1 MQNYNPY
8 KNINEYKYIRKV
20 LDRRKFADGYF
31 QKRCN
36 LLLEKIIKSNHI
48 SVTQSGSDALEVC
61 SLILKLKKKDEII
74 LPSFTFS
81 TTLNSFL
88 QHGAKPVFCDIHEEN
103 LCIDLNKAEK
113 LITVNTKAIYLVHY
127 GNNICDLDKAKYL
140 KKKYNLYLVEDAAHS
155 IFSKYKNKY
164 AGTIGDLGAYSFH
177 ETKNITSGQGGAI
190 SVNNKLFLK
199 RAKIILEKGTDRINL
214 IEKNFSYYN
223 RKDLGSE
230 FKMAELPAA
239 LLYSQIKKREL
250 IKKRR
255 EKIYN
260 FYLNFISKINTEL
273 VNVLNIQ
280 KNIDTNYHLFCLIF
294 KNQKIAKK
302 FYNYMRKN
310 GVPVATHYYP
320 LHFSINKKLKLPIT
334 ESIFNRIL
342 RLPLNANL
350 KKKELN
356 KIKKLIINFFLRCVE

>member
-8 KNINEYKYIRKV
+8 KDKNEYKYIREV
-20 LDRRKFADGYF
+20 LYKRKFADGYF
-31 QKRCN
+31 QKKCD
-36 LLLEKIIKSNHI
+36 LLLKKIIKSNHI

-88 QHGAKPVFCDIHEEN
+88 QHGAKPVFCDIHEDN

-113 LITVNTKAIYLVHY
+113 LINSHTKAIYLVHY

-164 AGTIGDLGAYSFH
+164 AGTFGDLGAYSFH

-190 SVNNKLFLK
+190 SINNKVFLK
-199 RAKIILEKGTDRINL
+199 RARIILEKGTDRTNL
-214 IEKNFSYYN
+214 VKKNFSYYN

-239 LLYSQIKKREL
+239 LLYSQIKNREL
-250 IKKRR
+250 IKKKR

-260 FYLNFISKINTEL
+260 FYSNIFKKINTKL
-273 VNVLNIQ
+273 VNILHIN
-280 KNIDTNYHLFCLIF
+280 KNVKTNYHLFCLIF
-294 KNQKIAKK
+294 KNQRIAKK
-302 FYNYMRKN
+302 FHNYMRKN
-310 GVPVATHYYP
+310 KVPVATHYYP
-320 LHFSINKKLKLPIT
+320 LHFSINKKNKLPIT
-334 ESIFNRIL
+334 ESVFNRIL
-342 RLPLNANL
+342 RLPLNVYL

-356 KIKKLIINFFLRCVE
+356 KIKKLIINFFS